1 MLKSVGERFSE
12 LRNRSGLT
20 QSQIADYL
28 NVDQSYISKY
38 EKNERQFSVDI
49 LEKAA
54 ALFGCP
60 IEYFTDETSEYEP
73 MHIAFRAKSVTVED
87 LETIAAIN
95 KIALN
100 LRYMEGLLEGG
111 KNERE
116 YRIKCGSYKP
126 TETVRRRCGF
136 SDRNLFLTSKQRG
149 FNDCFLPNER

>member
-73 MHIAFRAKSVTVED
+73 MHIAYRAKSVTVED

-111 KNERE
+111 KE
-116 YRIKCGSYKP
+116 
-126 TETVRRRCGF
+126 
-136 SDRNLFLTSKQRG
+136 
-149 FNDCFLPNER
+149 